1 MLTVDIYSE
10 AAEKLGWPGSA
21 SCINY
26 LKVLFTPE
34 EGKLLLEFIKPATC
48 AQVAKKLGMDEK
60 ELQAKLDHFADK
72 RRLLFHGK
80 TEYVFQL
87 GLHGF
92 FNAVIVSKEEDIPSG
107 FWPAYAEFH
116 KEEMLLNLPE
126 RIRRTEADP
135 AKVPGSRVVPDRL
148 AIAASPRIKKEDVLW
163 YEDMAQIL
171 AKEDVISLAPCGC
184 RREFH
189 NCDKPIWTCFHFG
202 EAEKQDAKPENSVKK
217 ILTYEEAMETSD
229 MCERAGLLHLMGNNI
244 EIPKAVL
251 CHCCDDCC
259 STLTPILATGRL
271 RQFYSPSRYLA
282 VVDEEKCTGCQ
293 TCVERCYFNGVMMRP
308 SVTSK
313 KKKKA
318 YVMSWN
324 CMGCGS
330 CILGCKQGAI
340 TFELVRPPEHIPT
353 QPPAQGSLKGVPGFN
368 YIRQETLK

>member
-1 MLTVDIYSE
+1 MEINELYYE
-10 AAEKLGWPGSA
+10 AAEKLGWPNSA

-26 LKVLFTPE
+26 LKELFTPE
-34 EGKLLLEFIKPATC
+34 EGRLLLEFIKPTTC

-60 ELQAKLDHFADK
+60 DLQAKLDNFTHK

-92 FNAVIVSKEEDIPSG
+92 FNAILVNREEDIPPG
-107 FWPAYAEFH
+107 FWRFYAEFH

-126 RIRRTEADP
+126 RIRRLDAN
-135 AKVPGSRVVPDRL
+135 PGGLPGQRVVPHRL
-148 AIAASPRIKKEDVLW
+148 ALAASPKIKKEDILW

-184 RREFH
+184 RKEFH

-202 EAEKQDAKPENSVKK
+202 EAEKKDANPENSVKK
-217 ILTYEEAMETSD
+217 ILTLEEAIEASD
-229 MCERAGLLHLMGNNI
+229 MCEKAGLLHLVGNNI
-244 EIPKAVL
+244 EIPKVVL
-251 CHCCDDCC
+251 CHCCNDCC
-259 STLTPILATGRL
+259 STLTPIMATGRL
-271 RQFYSPSRYLA
+271 RQFYAPSRYLA
-282 VVDEEKCTGCQ
+282 VVDEEKCVGCQ
-293 TCVERCYFNGVMMRP
+293 DCMERCYFSAVMMRP
-308 SVTSK
+308 SLTSK
-313 KKKKA
+313 KKKA
-318 YVMSWN
+318 HVLSWN

-353 QPPAQGSLKGVPGFN
+353 QPPAHMSLAGVPGFT
-368 YIRQETLK
+368 YIRQENLK

>member
-1 MLTVDIYSE
+1 MVNNDIYSE

-26 LKVLFTPE
+26 LKVLFSPE
-34 EGKLLLEFIKPATC
+34 ESKLLLEFIKPATC
-48 AQVAKKLGMDEK
+48 AQVAKKLGMNEAD
-60 ELQAKLDHFADK
+60 LQARLDNFSKK

-92 FNAVIVSKEEDIPSG
+92 FNAIIVSREEDLPPG
-107 FWPAYAEFH
+107 FWKAYAEFH

-126 RIRRTEADP
+126 RIRRTEANP
-135 AKVPGSRVVPDRL
+135 SGIPGSRVVPHRL
-148 AIAASPRIKKEDVLW
+148 AIAASPKIKKEDVLW

-171 AKEDVISLAPCGC
+171 AREEVISLAPCGC

-189 NCDKPIWTCFHFG
+189 NCDKPVWTCFHFG
-202 EAEKQDAKPENSVKK
+202 EVEKQDANPENSIKR
-217 ILTYEEAMETSD
+217 ILTYEEALETSD
-229 MCERAGLLHLMGNNI
+229 MCEKAGLLHLMGNNAD
-244 EIPKAVL
+244 IPKIVL

-271 RQFYSPSRYLA
+271 RQFYAPSRFQA
-282 VVDEEKCTGCQ
+282 VVDEEKCIGCQ
-293 TCVERCYFNGVMMRP
+293 TCVERCYFNGIMLRP
-308 SVTSK
+308 SLTG

-318 YVMSWN
+318 HVLGWN
-324 CMGCGS
+324 CMGCGA

-340 TFELVRPPEHIPT
+340 TFELVRPPEHIPLT
-353 QPPAQGSLKGVPGFN
+353 QPAQGSLAGVPGFT